1 MIRSLYYSPGKP
13 IRTDIPAHE
22 FPRLSRDRRGLL
34 WVDFISE
41 PAESAEPILRSF
53 NFHPL
58 AIDDA
63 LQETH
68 TPKIDDWGDYL
79 YIVLNVMNYKHV
91 EGVFESEIDE
101 LDIFLGRNFVIT
113 HHDQILTAIEDAWSA
128 CQRDVRHVQDGPDH
142 LLYRIVDSLVMGYM
156 PLVEEIDEQIDLIE
170 DQVFDGRQRSTL
182 EQIFALKRI
191 LLSMRR
197 ILLPQREVL
206 NKLARD
212 DYRVI
217 DPKDRVFFRD
227 IYDHLVRLHDL
238 NENLRDLVS
247 GALDTYLSVVNNR
260 MNEVMKIL
268 AVITT
273 LFMPITFVT
282 GVLRHEFLRTCCPS
296 HRLDESAGFPTH
308 TGHHAGGPGHHVPVD
323 APPHLAL
330 RFLSKLMI
338 IGHRKILDTEQ
349 AFGYYS

>member
-1 MIRSLYYSPGKP
+1 MIRSLFYSPGKP
-13 IRTDIPAHE
+13 LRTNIPPKE
-22 FPRLSRDRRGLL
+22 FPRLIRDRRGLL
-34 WVDFISE
+34 WVDFIN
-41 PAESAEPILRSF
+41 ESPENAGPILRSF

-63 LQETH
+63 LEETH

-79 YIVLNVMNYKHV
+79 YIVLNIMNYKHMD
-91 EGVFESEIDE
+91 GIFESEIDE
-101 LDIFLGRNFVIT
+101 LDIFLGRNYVIT
-113 HHDQILTAIEDAWSA
+113 HHDKLLAAIEDAWTA
-128 CQRDVRHVQDGPDH
+128 CQRDQRHVQEGPDH
-142 LLYRIVDSLVMGYM
+142 LLYRIVDSLVMSYM
-156 PLVEEIDEQIDLIE
+156 PLVEEIDRQIDEIE
-170 DQVFDGRQRSTL
+170 DQVFDGPRRATL
-182 EQIFALKRI
+182 EQIFALKRL

-260 MNEVMKIL
+260 MNDVMKTLTI
-268 AVITT
+268 ITT

-282 GVLRHEFLRTCCPS
+282 GFFGMNFFEPVAHLVGWTSQQVFKLTLGIMLTVPIVMFLWMRRRTW
-296 HRLDESAGFPTH
+296 L
-308 TGHHAGGPGHHVPVD
+308 
-323 APPHLAL
+323 
-330 RFLSKLMI
+330 
-338 IGHRKILDTEQ
+338 
-349 AFGYYS
+349 

>member
-1 MIRSLYYSPGKP
+1 MIRSLFYTPGKP
-13 IRTDIPAHE
+13 IRTDIPPQE
-22 FPRLSRDRRGLL
+22 FPRLIRDRKGLL

-41 PAESAEPILRSF
+41 PPERAEPILRSF

-68 TPKIDDWGDYL
+68 TPKVDDWGDYL
-79 YIVLNVMNYKHV
+79 YIVLNMMNYKHV
-91 EGVFESEIDE
+91 EGIFESEIDE
-101 LDIFLGRNFVIT
+101 LDIFLGRNFVVT
-113 HHDQILTAIEDAWSA
+113 HHDQLLPAIEDAWSA
-128 CQRDVRHVQDGPDH
+128 CQRDQRHVQEGPDH
-142 LLYRIVDSLVMGYM
+142 LLYRIVDSLVMSYM
-156 PLVEEIDEQIDLIE
+156 PLVEEIDRQIDEIE
-170 DQVFDGRQRSTL
+170 DQVFDGPRRATL

-217 DPKDRVFFRD
+217 DPKDRIFFRD

-247 GALDTYLSVVNNR
+247 GVLDTYLSVVNNR

-282 GVLRHEFLRTCCPS
+282 GFFGMNFFEPIGNLMGWTSTQVFEVTLGILLAVPIVMYIWMRRRTW
-296 HRLDESAGFPTH
+296 L
-308 TGHHAGGPGHHVPVD
+308 
-323 APPHLAL
+323 
-330 RFLSKLMI
+330 
-338 IGHRKILDTEQ
+338 
-349 AFGYYS
+349 